1 MKKIIRT
8 EVDEE
13 LWRRVRSQALL
24 LGKNAKEI
32 VEEAL
37 KLWESQTRTNAP
49 IVDNCRNEDVKGR

>member
-1 MKKIIRT
+1 MKKIIRA

-37 KLWESQTRTNAP
+37 KLWESQTRANIP
-49 IVDNCRNEDVKGR
+49 NNRKRR